1 MIKTLKSILL
11 ATRPKTLPAGMG
23 AVWAGCMIVWKY
35 QNSIHT
41 EFVQWQAIELNWTLA
56 IYTLLSAVCIQIA
69 CNLFNDSLDS
79 DKKADTAKRQ
89 GPKRITAS
97 GELSSRSVKIAG
109 GGFLALAAAFAIPL
123 IQAQGWPILAIGIPS
138 MLCAYCYTGGPYP
151 LAYKGLGELFVL
163 LFFGLI
169 AVMGTVYVQ
178 VGFVYS
184 DFYLYMY
191 AAAFIV
197 GIQCGLLSCVLIEIN
212 NIRDRKEDATT
223 GKNTLAVRI
232 GDKRARGLAMA
243 FLIAPYATL
252 RQTAVFLPDV
262 NWNLCWLAAILCGG
276 VILLKITRTPADKR
290 MNVLLGLASLHL
302 ILYLL
307 ALSAGSLIS

>member
-1 MIKTLKSILL
+1 
-11 ATRPKTLPAGMG
+11 
-23 AVWAGCMIVWKY
+23 
-35 QNSIHT
+35 
-41 EFVQWQAIELNWTLA
+41 
-56 IYTLLSAVCIQIA
+56 
-69 CNLFNDSLDS
+69 
-79 DKKADTAKRQ
+79 
-89 GPKRITAS
+89 
-97 GELSSRSVKIAG
+97 
-109 GGFLALAAAFAIPL
+109 
-123 IQAQGWPILAIGIPS
+123 

-232 GDKRARGLAMA
+232 GDKRARGQ
-243 FLIAPYATL
+243 IG
-252 RQTAVFLPDV
+252 R
-262 NWNLCWLAAILCGG
+262 
-276 VILLKITRTPADKR
+276 
-290 MNVLLGLASLHL
+290 ASCRERV
-302 ILYLL
+302 
-307 ALSAGSLIS
+307 